1 MRTTLNLPDELM
13 NALMAE
19 TGERNKTLLI
29 RRSLE
34 HFLNRIRRE
43 NLKKLRGNLDLDID
57 LTALRKKDL
66 T

>member
-1 MRTTLNLPDELM
+1 MRTTLNIPDELM

-34 HFLNRIRRE
+34 DLLLKIRRE
-43 NLKKLRGNLDLDID
+43 NLKRLRGKMDLEVD
-57 LTALRKKDL
+57 LEALRKKDL
-66 T
+66 I